1 MLCFS
6 FSNENKISSFNKGN
20 FKRILITV
28 LHNNFLSFDGKS
40 WKQIDGV
47 AMGSL
52 LGPSLS
58 NTFLCFNEQI
68 LMTYLLYFIHQI
80 FLKNLQII
88 QILNIEILNHLQK
101 RNQWFTLFFGY
112 FDFKIK
118 EWFEHIWLSETNY

>member
-58 NTFLCFNEQI
+58 NTFYV
-68 LMTYLLYFIHQI
+68 LMNKY
-80 FLKNLQII
+80 
-88 QILNIEILNHLQK
+88 
-101 RNQWFTLFFGY
+101 
-112 FDFKIK
+112 
-118 EWFEHIWLSETNY
+118 

>member
-58 NTFLCFNEQI
+58 NTFYVLMNKYWWHICFI
-68 LMTYLLYFIHQI
+68 S
-80 FLKNLQII
+80 
-88 QILNIEILNHLQK
+88 
-101 RNQWFTLFFGY
+101 FTRSSWKIYKLFKF
-112 FDFKIK
+112 
-118 EWFEHIWLSETNY
+118 